1 MAHLSCAGKET
12 QMKKTI
18 VFLLSAI
25 LLLGGCTG
33 KPSETG
39 PGAVIPT
46 DAPVASL
53 SADAFYTRY
62 KESSSRPVAVM
73 VDNDNGQARPH
84 AGLTEAYMIYEVP
97 VEGGATRLMALFYPE
112 GKEKIGPVRSSRH
125 YFLDYVLEHDAL
137 YTHFGYSPRALAD
150 IPALGINNLNG
161 VEGSGAD
168 IFWREDEATRAYH
181 SAFTSMEK
189 ILNKIGVLGY
199 RTEREKSPLVFA
211 EQVTE
216 LAEGKDATSVKI
228 PYTGFYSSG
237 FSYDAENGNYKKL
250 IGDVA
255 HPIQEEGELR
265 AKNIIIMQMKTYPLG
280 DGSARINID
289 TVGTGKGQ
297 YITMG
302 KSIPITWEKT
312 SRSAKT
318 VWKNEKGEEIKLNPG
333 TTWVMLLPSGVS
345 PQIG

>member
-1 MAHLSCAGKET
+1 
-12 QMKKTI
+12 MKKTL
-18 VFLLSAI
+18 VFLLSLA

-33 KPSETG
+33 KKSETG
-39 PGAVIPT
+39 SGTVLPT

-53 SADAFYTRY
+53 SADAFYTAY
-62 KESSSRPVAVM
+62 MNSTARPVAVM

-84 AGLTEAYMIYEVP
+84 AGLTNAYMVYEVP

-161 VEGSGAD
+161 VESSGAD
-168 IFWREDEATRAYH
+168 IFWREDEAARAYH

-189 ILNKIGVLGY
+189 ILNKVGALGY
-199 RTEREKSPLVFA
+199 RTEREKAPLNFS
-211 EQVTE
+211 EQVAE
-216 LAEGKDATSVKI
+216 LTDGKDATSVKI
-228 PYTGFYSSG
+228 PYTGYYSSG
-237 FSYDAENGNYKKL
+237 FSYDAESGNYKKL
-250 IGDVA
+250 IGDAA
-255 HPIQEEGELR
+255 HPIQEEGDLR
-265 AKNIIIMQMKTYPLG
+265 AKNIIIMQMSTRLLG
-280 DGSARINID
+280 DGSDRIDIN
-289 TVGTGKGQ
+289 TVGSGKGQ
-297 YITMG
+297 FITMG

-312 SRSAKT
+312 SRSGKT

-333 TTWVMLLPSGVS
+333 TTWVMLLPSGVAA
-345 PQIG
+345 QTK